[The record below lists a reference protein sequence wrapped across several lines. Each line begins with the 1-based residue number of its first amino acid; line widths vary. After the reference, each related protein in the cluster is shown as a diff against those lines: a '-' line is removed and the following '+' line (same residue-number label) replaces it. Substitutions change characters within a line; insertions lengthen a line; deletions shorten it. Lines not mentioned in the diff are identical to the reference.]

1 MDDPREAQRLIN
13 KVDAREWCAKYIA
26 SHLTQGG
33 SFLEVGCGPGHIL
46 AEVYREHPS
55 TLLYGVDI
63 SEERLG
69 LARRA
74 LPVGAATRFYKADI
88 ESLPLSDN
96 LVNCVF
102 SRFLLEYVRE
112 KQQAVDELARVTSP
126 GGTVILQDLD
136 NQFLSYYPNEDE
148 LDAEIIRLLRSMEAT
163 GFDPNVGRK
172 LFTFAKRAGLQNVR
186 VQVEPYH
193 LYQGPPNESHM
204 QSWRLKF
211 DIAAKALAQGS
222 GRSEATIRQLTD
234 RYLALLQ
241 RPDNFFYSIL
251 VTVICT
257 KE

>member
-13 KVDAREWCAKYIA
+13 KVDAKEWCAKYIA
-26 SHLTQGG
+26 SQLTQGG
-33 SFLEVGCGPGHIL
+33 SFLDVGCGPGHIL

-55 TLLYGVDI
+55 TFLYGVDI

-69 LARRA
+69 LASRA
-74 LPVGAATRFYKADI
+74 LPAGAATKFYKADI
-88 ESLPLSDN
+88 ESLPLPDN

-136 NQFLSYYPNEDE
+136 SQFLSYYPNEAE
-148 LDAEIIRLLRSMEAT
+148 VDAEIIGLLRSLEVT

-172 LFTFAKRAGLQNVR
+172 LFTFAKRAGLQNIR

-204 QSWRLKF
+204 RAWRLKF
-211 DIAAKALAQGS
+211 DIATKALAQGS
-222 GRSEATIRQLTD
+222 GRSEAAIRQLTD